1 MLAETRKS
9 RLSNYGPWK
18 LNIEDVWPGDELQGL
33 GTVSSIIDR
42 AGEKFIRLCLE
53 DGRVYQGYYGKQVI
67 ISKLSDKF
75 CYSR

>member
-1 MLAETRKS
+1 MLATTRKN
-9 RLSNYGPWK
+9 RLGSNGPWK
-18 LNIEDVWPGDELQGL
+18 LNIEDIWPGDELQGI

-67 ISKLSDKF
+67 VSKLSDIEF
-75 CYSR
+75 YCR